1 MMKALFFQTDEYMLP
16 CLNKK
21 LFGVDCLGCGIQRS
35 LALIVKGEFVEAF
48 KMYPAIY
55 TLIILLLFVLINFK
69 LKFKNAKRII
79 LTLVII
85 NVVIIITSYILKMNH
100 LIN

>member
-1 MMKALFFQTDEYMLP
+1 MVKALLLQAEDYMLP

-21 LFGVDCLGCGIQRS
+21 MFGVECLGCGIQRS
-35 LALIVKGEFVEAF
+35 LVLLAKGEFVEAF
-48 KMYPAIY
+48 KIYPAIY
-55 TLIILLLFVLINFK
+55 TLLILGLFVLLNFK
-69 LKFKNAKRII
+69 MKFKNSRRII

-85 NVVIIITSYILKMNH
+85 NAVIIIVSYGIKMNH